1 MKNVILTTLLL
12 LTFGCAPVR
21 YVYVDQKDSVVRKQ
35 RVVYDNIYVP
45 SPFFFN
51 YNWGPPFYT
60 PIIIQRQRP
69 VLRQAPVVTPNR
81 PSRSQPRLSR
91 PIPPRV
97 PKNR

>member
-1 MKNVILTTLLL
+1 MKNVILTTILLL
-12 LTFGCAPVR
+12 AFGCAPVR
-21 YVYVDQKDSVVRKQ
+21 YVYVDQKDSVIRNQ

-51 YNWGPPFYT
+51 YNLGSPFYT

-69 VLRQAPVVTPNR
+69 ILRKTPVVIPN
-81 PSRSQPRLSR
+81 RSQPILSR
-91 PIPPRV
+91 PISPRV